1 MALTILLERDKI
13 RCSEWVFP
21 GSGRTG
27 HLVEPKR
34 TWHALLRKAEIS
46 NLRMHDLRRALG
58 SYMAM
63 GNQSLHMIGKVL
75 GHKSPTATQ
84 IYARMAFD
92 PIREA
97 MEKAQNDMLS
107 AAGIS
112 SAA

>member
-1 MALTILLERDKI
+1 M
-13 RCSEWVFP
+13 
-21 GSGRTG
+21 
-27 HLVEPKR
+27 H
-34 TWHALLRKAEIS
+34 LLRKAELS
-46 NLRMHDLRRALG
+46 NLRMHDLRRTLG

-63 GNQSLHMIGKVL
+63 GNQSLQMIGKVL

-107 AAGIS
+107 AAGIVDV
-112 SAA
+112 A